1 MALLRSRTILHSSDL
16 VSPSLTAAQPRRYTI
31 DTDNGCMVN
40 TMSERIFNF
49 SAGPAVLPEPVIRQA
64 QEALWSLDG
73 TGIGVMEHSH
83 RGSAFK
89 AVLARTEDDCR
100 KLAGIPDNYRVLFLQ
115 GGASTQFF
123 QVPMNM
129 LRSGDVADYIVTGSW
144 SKKALAQAKQ
154 YAQVHTPASSED
166 ANFSYIPGEFDFSPS
181 PRYVH
186 FTSNNTIFGTQFQQE
201 PTPPGD
207 AWLICD
213 ASSDIFCRP
222 IDISKYAM
230 IYAGAQ
236 KNLGPAGVTLVIIR
250 DDLVA
255 AGALDI
261 PEMLQYR
268 THAEN
273 DSCYNTP
280 PTFAIYVMGLVFRW
294 LLDQGGLPEIERV
307 NREKAGLLYDFLDQ
321 EVLFKPTARS
331 DSRSLMNVTFVTGN
345 AELDAK
351 FIEIAKQ
358 AGLDGLKGHRSVG
371 GMRASLYNAFPK
383 AGVERLV
390 EVMRDFSA
398 KQG

>member
-1 MALLRSRTILHSSDL
+1 
-16 VSPSLTAAQPRRYTI
+16 
-31 DTDNGCMVN
+31 MVN
-40 TMSERIFNF
+40 TMTERIFNF
-49 SAGPAVLPEPVIRQA
+49 SAGPAALPEPVLRQA
-64 QEALWSLDG
+64 QEALWSLDD

-123 QVPMNM
+123 QVPMNL
-129 LRSGDVADYIVTGSW
+129 LRSGDTADYIVTGSW
-144 SKKALAQAKQ
+144 SKKALVQAKR
-154 YAQVHTPASSED
+154 YGQVHTAASSED
-166 ANFSYIPGEFDFSPS
+166 ANFSYIPGEYEFSPS

-186 FTSNNTIFGTQFQQE
+186 FTSNNTIFGTQFPQE
-201 PTPPGD
+201 PQPPGD

-222 IDISKYAM
+222 IDISKYGL

-250 DDLVA
+250 DDLVE

-261 PEMLQYR
+261 PEMLTYR
-268 THAEN
+268 THADN

-321 EVLFKPTARS
+321 EGLFKPTARS

-345 AELDAK
+345 ANLDAQ
-351 FIEIAKQ
+351 FIETARE

-371 GMRASLYNAFPK
+371 GMRASIYNAFPR

-390 EVMRDFSA
+390 EVMRDFSV
-398 KQG
+398 QHG